1 MLTDKFREMIVNY
14 KLGDKEI
21 ELELIGDTIV
31 GNNEVL
37 LLKDENL
44 IEKTAWNN
52 EGFSIE
58 KFVSKEDFTLIKE
71 GFNNL
76 VREKII
82 EAGGKIDAN
91 FTLENYHLYV
101 DNSIHLTVA
110 KLIQSGW
117 NVNQFPIEIE
127 RINKRISDIIGI
139 DVTTKA
145 KHVDMNNFFLRIVRP
160 QNFQD
165 NNPPHRDVWLDR
177 LRDAVNIY
185 APICGST
192 AESSL
197 GLVPKSH
204 LLKESEIER
213 TVDGAILNGT
223 SYTVPCVISIKK
235 EMPKLVRPNPKEN
248 EVMLF
253 SPYLVHGGGYNFNET
268 STRMSLEMRFWK
280 K

>member
-1 MLTDKFREMIVNY
+1 MIVNY

-21 ELELIGDTIV
+21 ELELIGDTLV
-31 GNNEVL
+31 GNDEVL
-37 LLKDENL
+37 LLQDENL

-58 KFVSKEDFTLIKE
+58 KFVSDEEFSLIKE
-71 GFNNL
+71 GLTKL
-76 VREKII
+76 VSEKII
-82 EAGGKIDAN
+82 EAGGKIDKN

-101 DNSIHLTVA
+101 DNAIHLIVA

-117 NVNQFPIEIE
+117 NVSQFPIEIE
-127 RINKRISDIIGI
+127 RINKRISAIIGI

-192 AESSL
+192 SNSSL
-197 GLVPKSH
+197 GIVPKSH

-223 SYTVPCVISIKK
+223 SYTVPCVISIKN
-235 EMPKLVRPNPKEN
+235 EIPALVRPNPLEN

-253 SPYLVHGGGYNFNET
+253 SPYLVHGGGYNFNE
-268 STRMSLEMRFWK
+268 SKTRVSLETRFWK
-280 K
+280 I

>member
-1 MLTDKFREMIVNY
+1 MIVNY
-14 KLGDKEI
+14 RLGNKLI
-21 ELELIGDTIV
+21 ELELIGETLV
-31 GNNEVL
+31 GENEVL
-37 LLKDENL
+37 LQKDENL
-44 IEKTAWNN
+44 IERTPWNQ

-58 KFVSKEDFTLIKE
+58 KFLSDEDFSKIKE
-71 GFNNL
+71 GLKQL
-76 VREKII
+76 VSEKIV
-82 EAGGKIDAN
+82 EAGGKIDDS

-101 DNSIHLTVA
+101 NDKIHLTVA

-117 NVNQFPIEIE
+117 NVSQFPVEIN
-127 RINKRISDIIGI
+127 RVNKRISAIIGV

-185 APICGST
+185 APICGSN
-192 AESSL
+192 EHSSL
-197 GLVPKSH
+197 GLVSGSH

-213 TVDGAILNGT
+213 TVQGAILNGT
-223 SYTVPCVISIKK
+223 SYTVPCVISINK
-235 EMPKLVRPNPKEN
+235 EIPELIRPNPLEN

-253 SPYLVHGGGYNFNET
+253 SPYMVHGGGYNFNENQ
-268 STRMSLEMRFWK
+268 TRMSLEIRFWK
-280 K
+280 R

>member
-1 MLTDKFREMIVNY
+1 MIVNY
-14 KLGDKEI
+14 KLGNKLI
-21 ELELIGDTIV
+21 ELELIGETIV
-31 GNNEVL
+31 GANEVL

-44 IEKTAWNN
+44 IERTAWND

-58 KFVSKEDFTLIKE
+58 KFLSHEDFSKIRE
-71 GFNNL
+71 GLKQL
-76 VREKII
+76 VSEKIV
-82 EAGGKIDAN
+82 EAGGEIDAS

-101 DNSIHLTVA
+101 DDEVHLTVA

-117 NVNQFPIEIE
+117 NVSQFPIEID
-127 RINKRISDIIGI
+127 RVNKRISAIIGF

-185 APICGST
+185 APICGSNEQS
-192 AESSL
+192 AL
-197 GLVPKSH
+197 GLVPGSH

-213 TVDGAILNGT
+213 TVQGAILNGT
-223 SYTVPCVISIKK
+223 SYTVPCVISINK
-235 EMPKLVRPNPKEN
+235 EIPKLIRPNPLEN

-253 SPYLVHGGGYNFNET
+253 SPYLVHGGGYNFNENQ
-268 STRMSLEMRFWK
+268 TRMSLEMRFWK
-280 K
+280 V

>member
-1 MLTDKFREMIVNY
+1 MIVNY

-127 RINKRISDIIGI
+127 RINKRISDIISI

-192 AESSL
+192 EESSL